1 MLMFILFFKFSKDSV
16 RVDKEMT
23 IIIIIIVCANPTFID
38 KYQLGHDQ
46 CSVTSFPMNEV
57 LWSNW

>member
-1 MLMFILFFKFSKDSV
+1 MFILFFKFSKDSV

-38 KYQLGHDQ
+38 KYHLGHDQ
-46 CSVTSFPMNEV
+46 GSVTSFPMNEV